1 MTLNYWKATWGLD
14 EKQCPCDI
22 HFCDYLAEKGVKG
35 KTIFHFGTGSH
46 HIVGLRNANSGAN
59 NAVLGITA
67 SIEEYQAYIQLLI
80 DNPTLGATYKA
91 YFGDIYQLDG
101 RLLPELDFASLFH
114 VGEYRTEHN
123 DKYGALTDTEMV
135 LVCAD
140 RLRKG
145 GEIHFYTGSFAY
157 DKAEIAGAELVKSR
171 GMHRVGTYK
180 SLMIYRK
187 T

>member
-1 MTLNYWKATWGLD
+1 MLNYWKSTWSLD

-22 HFCDYLAEKGVKG
+22 HFCDYLEEMGAKG

-46 HIVGLRNANSGAN
+46 HIVGLRNAKSGAN
-59 NAVLGITA
+59 NAILAITA
-67 SIEEYQAYIQLLI
+67 SVEEYQDYIKLLI
-80 DNPTLGATYKA
+80 ENPTLGATYKA

-101 RLLPELDFASLFH
+101 RLLPDLDFASLFH

-123 DKYGALTDTEMV
+123 DLYGALTDTEMV

-140 RLRKG
+140 RLKKG
-145 GEIHFYTGSFAY
+145 GEILFYKGSFAY
-157 DKAEIAGAELVKSR
+157 DKADIAGEELLKSR
-171 GMHRVGTYK
+171 GMQRVADYK
-180 SLMIYRK
+180 TLAIYRK